1 MKYEKLRDVE
11 SDHLQLVPHTTCSNH
26 RRLAVVL
33 PERVALYEL
42 PDGTADA
49 EMRYRLAGSVLCNAA
64 CGGLLLM
71 DDHLITC
78 QASLP
83 FWLTY

>member
-1 MKYEKLRDVE
+1 MKHEKSLDVE
-11 SDHLQLVPHTTCSNH
+11 SDHLQLGPHTMCSDH

-42 PDGTADA
+42 PHGAADA
-49 EMRYRLAGSVLCNAA
+49 EMRYRLAGSVPCGAA

-78 QASLP
+78 QACLP
-83 FWLTY
+83 FWLTC